1 MRNEQ
6 IEQIAKINE
15 AFTELQRVI
24 IDVLSE
30 NPNGANNPLFEDDRK
45 SKPEAAKIVGVSI
58 PTLDRLILA
67 GKFKQ
72 YNLGRQKYFLK
83 SELLAALRSN
93 T

>member
-6 IEQIAKINE
+6 VEKIGKIT
-15 AFTELQRVI
+15 AAITELQQII
-24 IDVLSE
+24 IDVLSD
-30 NPNGANNPLFEDDRK
+30 NPSMVNPPSFEDDRK
-45 SKPEAAKIVGVSI
+45 TKHEAAKIVGVSI
-58 PTLDRLILA
+58 PTLDKLILA

-72 YNLGRQKYFLK
+72 HNLGHRKYFLK